1 MYCRASA
8 AESRNN
14 ETVTENGEHGASS
27 LWGKHNDGK
36 PMQYAVHDGTK
47 ARLVR
52 TTPMFDEIGG
62 DY

>member
-1 MYCRASA
+1 
-8 AESRNN
+8 
-14 ETVTENGEHGASS
+14 
-27 LWGKHNDGK
+27 
-36 PMQYAVHDGTK
+36 MQYAVHDGTK